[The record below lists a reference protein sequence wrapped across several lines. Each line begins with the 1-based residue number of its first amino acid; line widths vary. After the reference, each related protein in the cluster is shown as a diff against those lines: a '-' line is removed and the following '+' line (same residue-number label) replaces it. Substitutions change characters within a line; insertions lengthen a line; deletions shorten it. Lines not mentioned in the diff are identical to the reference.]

1 DLVEKVARKIH
12 GGGGPGGS
20 NSEQWTDFLLR
31 FGRSSHR
38 VRDAVA
44 QLCCKLNNQ
53 SVSWDKIQALMSSR
67 LIALD
72 KCPGVRPIGIGECL
86 RRILSKCML
95 EITGDDVT
103 NACGKDQLRSGLKG
117 GIEGAV
123 HAMSTL
129 FRSKSSPDALRW
141 NFKQWTCARDVLRV
155 RDVLGELCEKAWG
168 NTVKEPIINEDG
180 PGLRGDL
187 AVRGVWEAQREA
199 LFDIRV
205 VDTDA
210 PSHASRTVRSVLI
223 SAEEEKKRK
232 YLAACEQRHAT
243 FYTTGHVS

>member
-1 DLVEKVARKIH
+1 MPKSCDGCGARNFTLEH
-12 GGGGPGGS
+12 
-20 NSEQWTDFLLR
+20 
-31 FGRSSHR
+31 
-38 VRDAVA
+38 A
-44 QLCCKLNNQ
+44 LCCKTGGL
-53 SVSWDKIQALMSSR
+53 VT
-67 LIALD
+67 
-72 KCPGVRPIGIGECL
+72 
-86 RRILSKCML
+86 RRHN
-95 EITGDDVT
+95 E
-103 NACGKDQLRSGLKG
+103 
-117 GIEGAV
+117 
-123 HAMSTL
+123 
-129 FRSKSSPDALRW
+129 
-141 NFKQWTCARDVLRV
+141 V

-243 FYTTGHVS
+243 FTPLVTSVDGVFAPQMQSFILMICERLSEKWSKPYSSIVGWVCW